1 MTSAAICPKGRVC
14 GAYRHQQ
21 VPECLHP
28 FCHQDAYRGDTF
40 SHRGGVCV
48 LTGHQVHAD
57 SHDFYLRVHHR
68 NVCRNVTDRLF
79 PSTCSRFSPL
89 CFAIGTVVDDAIVVV
104 EAVQAKFD
112 EGYQSPVLAADDAM
126 KGRVVGHSDLH
137 PYFHGGVLPCGMMGG
152 TSGAFYTQ
160 FGITMAVAVGISAI
174 NAFTLSPALCA
185 LLLKP
190 SFTLTSTGTQN
201 NFRGTLPQGVNA
213 VFDRLSRR
221 YVRVCMSFIAGG
233 CCGALSRYR
242 SGCWCFCQ

>member
-1 MTSAAICPKGRVC
+1 MCSYRTSI
-14 GAYRHQQ
+14 
-21 VPECLHP
+21 
-28 FCHQDAYRGDTF
+28 
-40 SHRGGVCV
+40 
-48 LTGHQVHAD
+48 HAD

-79 PSTCSRFSPL
+79 HQPAYAFRPCACHRH
-89 CFAIGTVVDDAIVVV
+89 GGDDAIVVV

-126 KGRVVGHSDLH
+126 KGVSSAILTSTLIFMAVFF
-137 PYFHGGVLPCGMMGG
+137 PVGMMGG

-190 SFTLTSTGTQN
+190 YIDEHGNTKN
-201 NFRGTLPQGVNA
+201 NFAARFRKAFNA
-213 VFDRLSRR
+213 VLT
-221 YVRVCMSFIAGG
+221 V
-233 CCGALSRYR
+233 
-242 SGCWCFCQ
+242 